1 MGILRSVGGWGE
13 VDLDQR
19 AITTEDDIVDLSEL
33 DRSEEQRKQ
42 SAPATQNGP
51 RDPDP
56 PGEAR
61 TPATDHPHTG
71 PGEGPSPADVPGQDG
86 GEGFDHWVADRTPA
100 RGGAVASS
108 VSRMPPSARDA
119 RRPAT
124 GEGTSRTGSGAA
136 EAPCDDATV
145 PAVTS
150 RRRRL
155 RGGGWRSEPFGWPAR
170 LAAVVGVLA
179 LIAVGAVIAINA
191 AATGTP
197 RAQPRV
203 ATSNAAA
210 LAAGRGDRVGAAFG
224 AAIAAV
230 DSELRALA
238 RTVPPAR
245 GTSHTHH
252 KARRHH
258 PSHKAGT
265 SHHRQAA
272 TVSER
277 STATAQTS
285 PPPQTYNSTPAPVT
299 SSSTSQATAS
309 SHTQTTKSQPAF
321 GQNGTLG
328 PGRGAPNTQ

>member
-33 DRSEEQRKQ
+33 DRSGEQRNQ
-42 SAPATQNGP
+42 PAPATQNGP
-51 RDPDP
+51 RDPDA

-61 TPATDHPHTG
+61 PPATDHSRTG
-71 PGEGPSPADVPGQDG
+71 PGEGPPADVPGQDG
-86 GEGFDHWVADRTPA
+86 DEGFDHWVADRTPA

-108 VSRMPPSARDA
+108 VSRMPPSASDA

-124 GEGTSRTGSGAA
+124 GEGIPRIGSGAA

-179 LIAVGAVIAINA
+179 LVAVGAAIAINA

-197 RAQPRV
+197 HARPRV
-203 ATSNAAA
+203 ASSNAAA
-210 LAAGRGDRVGAAFG
+210 LVAGRGDRAGDAFG

-238 RTVPPAR
+238 RTVHPER
-245 GTSHTHH
+245 STSHTHH
-252 KARRHH
+252 KRRRRH
-258 PSHKAGT
+258 PSDNAGT
-265 SHHRQAA
+265 PRHRQPA
-272 TVSER
+272 TVDQPN
-277 STATAQTS
+277 TASQNS

-309 SHTQTTKSQPAF
+309 PHTQTTRSQPAF